1 MLTELLNVSPEWS
14 ANFLLVFAR
23 LSAALVPIPLFG
35 ARAVPPQTKIGL
47 GLLLSL
53 VVLPLNATPAAAPAE
68 LLSFAA
74 IVGSEVLVGLSIG
87 VAVLLVFQA
96 IEMGASV
103 VGLQIG
109 FSFSEVVDPL
119 MGAQSGVLQ
128 LFYRIVATLVF
139 FTVNGHYLVI
149 GGLVQ
154 TFDVVPAG
162 SADLTLIAGE
172 RVVPFFAALFIV
184 ALRVALPVTAAL
196 ILTDLALGIVGRAVP
211 QMNVLVVGMPLKIG
225 VGLFVLAVS
234 TPLLIAFT
242 GAFFSSTLLEMN
254 GFLRPAG

>member
-23 LSAALVPIPLFG
+23 LSAALVPVPLFG
-35 ARAVPPQTKIGL
+35 ARSVPPQTKIGL

-53 VVLPLNATPAAAPAE
+53 IVLPLNARPAAAPTE
-68 LLSFAA
+68 LLSFFA
-74 IVGSEVLVGLSIG
+74 IVGSEVLVGLAIG
-87 VAVLLVFQA
+87 IAVMLVFQA
-96 IEMGASV
+96 IEMGAGL

-109 FSFSEVVDPL
+109 FSFAEVVDPL
-119 MGAQSGVLQ
+119 TGARSGVME

-149 GGLVQ
+149 GALVH
-154 TFDVVPAG
+154 TFEVVPAG
-162 SADLTLIAGE
+162 DADLTLIAGE
-172 RVVPFFAALFIV
+172 RVVPFFAALFV
-184 ALRVALPVTAAL
+184 VGLRVALPVTAAL

-211 QMNVLVVGMPLKIG
+211 QMNVLIVGLPLKVG

-234 TPLLIAFT
+234 TPFLVAFT
-242 GAFFSSTLLEMN
+242 GSFFTSTLLEVN
-254 GFLRPAG
+254 GFLRPLG